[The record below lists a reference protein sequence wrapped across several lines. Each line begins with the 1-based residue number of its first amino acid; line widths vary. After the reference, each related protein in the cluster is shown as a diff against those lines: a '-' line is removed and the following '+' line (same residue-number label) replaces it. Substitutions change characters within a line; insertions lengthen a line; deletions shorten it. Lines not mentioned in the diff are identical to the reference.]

1 MKAIECTKYGSPE
14 VLQLT
19 EVEKPVPKNNEVLIK
34 MHATAVTASDCI
46 VRGFKL
52 NRWSPM
58 GLMMGMALGFRK
70 PRKST
75 LGMIVSGEVEETG
88 LRVSRF
94 RKGDRVYGWTLSG
107 SIVFGAYAQFIC
119 LPEKAV
125 ICPIPSQMNYEEA
138 AAVPYG
144 GLIAL
149 HYLRK
154 GKIESRENVLI
165 YGASGAIGT
174 AAVQLVRYFGVK
186 VTGVCS
192 TKNLDLVRSLGADH
206 VVDYTQQ
213 KSSDLKQEYDLIL
226 DAVGTRKDSDFK
238 RACKDLLST
247 DGKYISI
254 DDGSPKADLP
264 DLEFLSEVAASG
276 KFKPVIDS
284 IRPLEEMVEAH
295 RYVDKGHKKGN
306 VIITINS

>member
-1 MKAIECTKYGSPE
+1 
-14 VLQLT
+14 
-19 EVEKPVPKNNEVLIK
+19 
-34 MHATAVTASDCI
+34 
-46 VRGFKL
+46 
-52 NRWSPM
+52 
-58 GLMMGMALGFRK
+58 
-70 PRKST
+70 
-75 LGMIVSGEVEETG
+75 
-88 LRVSRF
+88 
-94 RKGDRVYGWTLSG
+94 
-107 SIVFGAYAQFIC
+107 
-119 LPEKAV
+119 
-125 ICPIPSQMNYEEA
+125 MNYEEA